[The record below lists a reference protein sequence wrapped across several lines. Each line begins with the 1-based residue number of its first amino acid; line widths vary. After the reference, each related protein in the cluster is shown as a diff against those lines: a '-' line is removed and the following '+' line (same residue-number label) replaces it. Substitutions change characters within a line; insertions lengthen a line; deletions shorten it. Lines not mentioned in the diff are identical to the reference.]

1 MKGDYALEDRLLEY
15 SARIIRLV
23 ERVPDRRAVRGSKLG
38 VGSSTFVFQWQADI
52 RTIQEL
58 LGHNDVATTMN
69 YTHVL
74 RQGGSGMQ
82 SPLDC
87 LQEVSA

>member
-15 SARIIRLV
+15 AARIIRPV
-23 ERVPDRRAVRGSKLG
+23 ERVPDSRAVRGSKLG

-52 RTIQEL
+52 RNIHEL
-58 LGHNDVATTMN
+58 LGHSNMSTTMI

-74 RQGGSGMQ
+74 RQGGSGMKSQ
-82 SPLDC
+82 LDC

>member
-1 MKGDYALEDRLLEY
+1 MFD
-15 SARIIRLV
+15 V
-23 ERVPDRRAVRGSKLG
+23 RRWKLG
-38 VGSSTFVFQWQADI
+38 VRLLRAAADI

-58 LGHNDVATTMN
+58 LGHNDVSTTMI

-74 RQGGSGMQ
+74 RQGGSGMK

-87 LQEVSA
+87 L